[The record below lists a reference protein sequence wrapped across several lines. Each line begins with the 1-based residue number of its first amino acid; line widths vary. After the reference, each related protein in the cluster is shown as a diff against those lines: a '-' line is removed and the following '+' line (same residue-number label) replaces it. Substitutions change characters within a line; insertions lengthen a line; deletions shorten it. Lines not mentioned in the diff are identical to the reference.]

1 MTEQKQKAIEFM
13 NKLDISK
20 IYIRRFREK
29 DRVCVYENYG
39 GFWVDQRPEVYTKMK
54 EIEEK
59 YQCKVYAITHELTE
73 FGELYDFL
81 IVTSHPEEWDTLIET
96 KNGYHTAFAYVWVQN
111 NDDCFSEFGDIGVA
125 SFGGGIKRVA

>member
-20 IYIRRFREK
+20 TYIRRFREK

-39 GFWVDQRPEVYTKMK
+39 GFWVDQRPELYAKMK
-54 EIEEK
+54 DIENEYK
-59 YQCKVYAITHELTE
+59 CKVYAVTHELTE

-81 IVTSHPEEWDTLIET
+81 IVTNNPEEWDRLVIEG
-96 KNGYHTAFAYVWVQN
+96 KGYHGVFAYVWN
-111 NDDCFSEFGDIGVA
+111 KNDDDCFSEFGDIGVA
-125 SFGGGIKRVA
+125 SFGGGIKRIM